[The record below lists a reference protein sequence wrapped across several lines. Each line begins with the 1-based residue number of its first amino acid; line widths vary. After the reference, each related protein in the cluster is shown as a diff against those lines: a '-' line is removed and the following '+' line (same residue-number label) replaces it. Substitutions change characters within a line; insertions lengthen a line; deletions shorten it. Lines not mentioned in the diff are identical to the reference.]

1 MVNVNQQMLN
11 QQQQQQLAARKLAME
26 QQQLQQQQQQQQPQ
40 QSQPQNINFA
50 INPTNPNL
58 VMQQNMPQQM
68 QQQPQQSQQMNV
80 PVAAAPG
87 IIQQQATPVA
97 GAAPP
102 ARERQVI
109 WQGVL
114 EWQEKTRD
122 PQKLPRHVPC
132 QVSASV
138 TNGESEVSVLLLYLT
153 VFFLNC
159 VLICIYTERRNTGR
173 KSF

>member
-1 MVNVNQQMLN
+1 M
-11 QQQQQQLAARKLAME
+11 
-26 QQQLQQQQQQQQPQ
+26 
-40 QSQPQNINFA
+40 
-50 INPTNPNL
+50 
-58 VMQQNMPQQM
+58 
-68 QQQPQQSQQMNV
+68 
-80 PVAAAPG
+80 
-87 IIQQQATPVA
+87 A

-138 TNGESEVSVLLLYLT
+138 TNGESEVSVLLLYFS
-153 VFFLNC
+153 VSFFFFFNC
-159 VLICIYTERRNTGR
+159 VLICIYTGRPNTGR